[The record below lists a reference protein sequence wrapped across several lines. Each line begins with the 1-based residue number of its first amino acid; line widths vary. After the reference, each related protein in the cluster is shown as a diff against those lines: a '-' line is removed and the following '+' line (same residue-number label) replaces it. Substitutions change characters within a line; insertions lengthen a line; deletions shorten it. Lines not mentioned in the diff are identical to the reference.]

1 MRKAS
6 VLCLFFGFFSV
17 ACVSNESRNTAS
29 SVEVEEERA
38 SPDQINEMIERVDLQ
53 ATQSPRVRA
62 PQNDEITETIAHMP
76 VEING
81 AVKQW
86 IEYFTVKD
94 RERFARFLER
104 GEKYRPMVMEVLHEE
119 KLPEDLYYLAMIE
132 SGFATAATSHA
143 SAVGIWQFISA
154 TGRRYGLRVDSFVDE
169 RRDPMRATAAAT
181 LYLKDLHNVFQSW
194 YLAMAAYNAGESRIM
209 NAIMVGKSRNFW
221 DLVKKKVLPSETMN
235 YIPKFLAA
243 VIIGHDPERYG
254 FTGIKAEPHPELVL
268 VKIPSPVRLSDVARI
283 TGIPNEELLRFNP
296 NLYRGV
302 TPANPN
308 KYGIWVPRGKE
319 GLLAEHRELLA
330 RATFTPPA
338 AKTSRFHHVRKG
350 ETLTSISRKYG
361 IPVDALRR
369 VNNLRTNH
377 VPAGRRL
384 RLPAAAL
391 ADAGSQKE
399 SNSSTNVQK
408 YRVQHGD
415 NLHTISRKFK
425 ISINELKETNKLKR
439 NTIYVGQVLRIA
451 ERG

>member
-6 VLCLFFGFFSV
+6 ALCLFLGFLNACTSTESV
-17 ACVSNESRNTAS
+17 VERAAPA
-29 SVEVEEERA
+29 EVEEERA
-38 SPDQINEMIERVDLQ
+38 SPDQINEMIERVEL
-53 ATQSPRVRA
+53 QSPANISPRA
-62 PQNDEITETIAHMP
+62 RAQQTDEITETIAHIP

-86 IEYFTVKD
+86 IDYFTVKD

-104 GEKYRPMVMEVLHEE
+104 GEKYRPMITEVLRDEE
-119 KLPEDLYYLAMIE
+119 LPEDLYYLAMIE

-143 SAVGIWQFISA
+143 SAVGVWQFISA

-254 FTGIKAEPHPELVL
+254 FAPLKKEPHPELVL

-283 TGIPNEELLRFNP
+283 TGISDEHLRRFNP
-296 NLYRGV
+296 NLYRGI
-302 TPANPN
+302 TPANSER
-308 KYGIWVPRGKE
+308 YGIWVPRGQEK
-319 GLLAEHRELLA
+319 LLAEHRERLA
-330 RATFTPPA
+330 KATFTPAPA
-338 AKTSRFHHVRKG
+338 VSKPSRFHKVRKG
-350 ETLTSISRKYG
+350 ETVASISRKYA
-361 IPVDALRR
+361 IPADSIRKL
-369 VNNLRTNH
+369 NNLRSNH
-377 VPAGRRL
+377 LAVGRRL
-384 RLPAAAL
+384 RLPSAAL
-391 ADAGSQKE
+391 TE
-399 SNSSTNVQK
+399 SNRNSSAPQS
-408 YRVQHGD
+408 YRVRHGD
-415 NLHTISRKFK
+415 NLHTISRKFN
-425 ISINELKETNKLKR
+425 ISINELKEANKLKR

-451 ERG
+451 DRG